1 MKNLNVF
8 EIFKSS
14 QFAFIKGNRPTDE
27 KAIKAKKDSLAEYG
41 MLCPITAVNGKA
53 IIASGGHLTDLD
65 GNDIADEHAKDYY
78 AVLDGQHR
86 LKAYLELG
94 LPLEDLVVIE
104 PLNKGVAIAL
114 LIAEMNICTKTW
126 KGSDYMAA
134 PAMAIKE
141 TNAAFDFAM
150 ELQRRN
156 FPLSTI
162 SFWACGN
169 NKLKAKDLVASLK
182 TREMPQCL
190 QEADGPGLFKAGFLC
205 RRVRD
210 LSGGDHGIF
219 FLVDLQFAD
228 GNAVQDAF
236 TGSYLHRSLSFVEN
250 LVRKSPRRVSRKGFC
265 PQIQRS
271 DVLGQELLNGLGSG
285 GLIVAFHLHGHGV
298 ALLDTH
304 AHQSHQFAQVAALA
318 VLFQGSGAGKA
329 LGHLHEQTGRTSVDA
344 ACILNSI
351 LEFLHNHF
359 LLTSSRFRSGRSCH
373 SGRSRFCCGMLLLL

>member
-1 MKNLNVF
+1 MNKLNVLNVSDAN
-8 EIFKSS
+8 K
-14 QFAFIKGNRPTDE
+14 FAFIKGNRPTDE
-27 KAIKAKKDSLAEYG
+27 KAIKVKKDSISEHG
-41 MLCPITAVNGKA
+41 ILCPITAVNGEEVIK
-53 IIASGGHLTDLD
+53 SNGHLTDLD

-104 PLNKGVAIAL
+104 PLNKKIAIAL

-190 QEADGPGLFKAGFLC
+190 QAADGWCAK
-205 RRVRD
+205 
-210 LSGGDHGIF
+210 
-219 FLVDLQFAD
+219 
-228 GNAVQDAF
+228 
-236 TGSYLHRSLSFVEN
+236 
-250 LVRKSPRRVSRKGFC
+250 SRKWFEAASEKFTAKFLAKKYLISF
-265 PQIQRS
+265 IQ
-271 DVLGQELLNGLGSG
+271 DGYN
-285 GLIVAFHLHGHGV
+285 VA
-298 ALLDTH
+298 
-304 AHQSHQFAQVAALA
+304 
-318 VLFQGSGAGKA
+318 
-329 LGHLHEQTGRTSVDA
+329 EDA
-344 ACILNSI
+344 AAYTLEIEEKLKKLAQWQADKIQNARKTSTQTQEQVILD
-351 LEFLHNHF
+351 
-359 LLTSSRFRSGRSCH
+359 LLREH
-373 SGRSRFCCGMLLLL
+373 L

>member
-1 MKNLNVF
+1 MNKLNVLNVSDAN
-8 EIFKSS
+8 K
-14 QFAFIKGNRPTDE
+14 FAFIKGNRPTDE
-27 KAIKAKKDSLAEYG
+27 KAIKVKKDSLSEHG
-41 MLCPITAVNGKA
+41 ILCPITAVNGEEVIK
-53 IIASGGHLTDLD
+53 SNGHLTDLD

-104 PLNKGVAIAL
+104 PLNKKIAIAL

-162 SFWACGN
+162 SLWACGN

-190 QEADGPGLFKAGFLC
+190 QEADGWCAK
-205 RRVRD
+205 
-210 LSGGDHGIF
+210 
-219 FLVDLQFAD
+219 
-228 GNAVQDAF
+228 
-236 TGSYLHRSLSFVEN
+236 
-250 LVRKSPRRVSRKGFC
+250 SRKWFEAASEKFTAKFLAKKYLISF
-265 PQIQRS
+265 IQ
-271 DVLGQELLNGLGSG
+271 DGYN
-285 GLIVAFHLHGHGV
+285 VA
-298 ALLDTH
+298 
-304 AHQSHQFAQVAALA
+304 
-318 VLFQGSGAGKA
+318 
-329 LGHLHEQTGRTSVDA
+329 EDA
-344 ACILNSI
+344 AAYTLEIEEKLKKLAQWQADKIQNARKTSTQTQEQVILD
-351 LEFLHNHF
+351 
-359 LLTSSRFRSGRSCH
+359 LLREH
-373 SGRSRFCCGMLLLL
+373 L

>member
-1 MKNLNVF
+1 MNKLNVLNVSDAN
-8 EIFKSS
+8 K
-14 QFAFIKGNRPTDE
+14 FAFIKGNRPTDE
-27 KAIKAKKDSLAEYG
+27 KAIKVKKDSISEHG
-41 MLCPITAVNGKA
+41 ILCPITAVNGEEVIK
-53 IIASGGHLTDLD
+53 SNGHLTDLD

-104 PLNKGVAIAL
+104 PLNKKIAIAL

-162 SFWACGN
+162 SLWACGN

-190 QEADGPGLFKAGFLC
+190 QEADGWCAK
-205 RRVRD
+205 
-210 LSGGDHGIF
+210 
-219 FLVDLQFAD
+219 
-228 GNAVQDAF
+228 
-236 TGSYLHRSLSFVEN
+236 
-250 LVRKSPRRVSRKGFC
+250 SRKWFEAASEKFTAKFLAKKYLISF
-265 PQIQRS
+265 IQ
-271 DVLGQELLNGLGSG
+271 DGYN
-285 GLIVAFHLHGHGV
+285 VA
-298 ALLDTH
+298 
-304 AHQSHQFAQVAALA
+304 
-318 VLFQGSGAGKA
+318 
-329 LGHLHEQTGRTSVDA
+329 EDA
-344 ACILNSI
+344 AAYTLEIEEKLKKLAHYWQADKIQNARKTSTQTQEQVILD
-351 LEFLHNHF
+351 
-359 LLTSSRFRSGRSCH
+359 LLREH
-373 SGRSRFCCGMLLLL
+373 L

>member
-1 MKNLNVF
+1 MNKLNVLNVSDAN
-8 EIFKSS
+8 K
-14 QFAFIKGNRPTDE
+14 FAFIKGNRPTDE
-27 KAIKAKKDSLAEYG
+27 KAIKVKKDSISEHG
-41 MLCPITAVNGKA
+41 ILCPITAVNGEEVIK
-53 IIASGGHLTDLD
+53 SNGHLTDLD

-104 PLNKGVAIAL
+104 PLNKKIAIAL

-162 SFWACGN
+162 SLWACGN

-190 QEADGPGLFKAGFLC
+190 QEADGWCDK
-205 RRVRD
+205 
-210 LSGGDHGIF
+210 
-219 FLVDLQFAD
+219 
-228 GNAVQDAF
+228 
-236 TGSYLHRSLSFVEN
+236 
-250 LVRKSPRRVSRKGFC
+250 SRKWFEAASEKFTAKFLAKKYLISF
-265 PQIQRS
+265 IQ
-271 DVLGQELLNGLGSG
+271 DGYN
-285 GLIVAFHLHGHGV
+285 VA
-298 ALLDTH
+298 
-304 AHQSHQFAQVAALA
+304 
-318 VLFQGSGAGKA
+318 
-329 LGHLHEQTGRTSVDA
+329 EDA
-344 ACILNSI
+344 AAYTLEIEEKLKKLAQWQADKIQNARKTSTQTQEQVILD
-351 LEFLHNHF
+351 
-359 LLTSSRFRSGRSCH
+359 LLREH
-373 SGRSRFCCGMLLLL
+373 L

>member
-1 MKNLNVF
+1 MNKLNVLNVSDAN
-8 EIFKSS
+8 K
-14 QFAFIKGNRPTDE
+14 FAFIKGNRPTDE
-27 KAIKAKKDSLAEYG
+27 KAIKVKKDSISEHG
-41 MLCPITAVNGKA
+41 ILCPITAVNGEEVIK
-53 IIASGGHLTDLD
+53 SNGQLTDLD

-104 PLNKGVAIAL
+104 PLNKKIAIAL

-162 SFWACGN
+162 SLWACGN

-190 QEADGPGLFKAGFLC
+190 QEADGWCAK
-205 RRVRD
+205 
-210 LSGGDHGIF
+210 
-219 FLVDLQFAD
+219 
-228 GNAVQDAF
+228 
-236 TGSYLHRSLSFVEN
+236 
-250 LVRKSPRRVSRKGFC
+250 SRKWFEAASEKFTAKFLAKKYLISF
-265 PQIQRS
+265 IQ
-271 DVLGQELLNGLGSG
+271 DGYN
-285 GLIVAFHLHGHGV
+285 VA
-298 ALLDTH
+298 
-304 AHQSHQFAQVAALA
+304 
-318 VLFQGSGAGKA
+318 
-329 LGHLHEQTGRTSVDA
+329 EDA
-344 ACILNSI
+344 AAYTLEIEEKLKKLAQWQADKIQNARKTSTQTQEQVILD
-351 LEFLHNHF
+351 
-359 LLTSSRFRSGRSCH
+359 LLREH
-373 SGRSRFCCGMLLLL
+373 L

>member
-1 MKNLNVF
+1 YFATVPNLSPSVKGVQNTMNKLNVLNVSDAN
-8 EIFKSS
+8 K
-14 QFAFIKGNRPTDE
+14 FAFIKGNRPTDE
-27 KAIKAKKDSLAEYG
+27 KAIKVKKDSISEHG
-41 MLCPITAVNGKA
+41 ILCPITAVNGEEVIK
-53 IIASGGHLTDLD
+53 SNGHLTDLD

-104 PLNKGVAIAL
+104 PLNKKIAIAL

-162 SFWACGN
+162 SLWACGN

-190 QEADGPGLFKAGFLC
+190 QEADGWCAK
-205 RRVRD
+205 
-210 LSGGDHGIF
+210 
-219 FLVDLQFAD
+219 
-228 GNAVQDAF
+228 
-236 TGSYLHRSLSFVEN
+236 
-250 LVRKSPRRVSRKGFC
+250 SRKWFEAASEKFTAKFLAKKYLISF
-265 PQIQRS
+265 IQ
-271 DVLGQELLNGLGSG
+271 DGYN
-285 GLIVAFHLHGHGV
+285 VA
-298 ALLDTH
+298 
-304 AHQSHQFAQVAALA
+304 
-318 VLFQGSGAGKA
+318 
-329 LGHLHEQTGRTSVDA
+329 EDA
-344 ACILNSI
+344 AAYTLEIEEKLKKLAQWQADKIQNARKTSTQTQEQVILD
-351 LEFLHNHF
+351 
-359 LLTSSRFRSGRSCH
+359 LLREH
-373 SGRSRFCCGMLLLL
+373 L

>member
-1 MKNLNVF
+1 MNKLNVLNVSDAN
-8 EIFKSS
+8 K
-14 QFAFIKGNRPTDE
+14 FAFIKGNRPTDE
-27 KAIKAKKDSLAEYG
+27 KAIKVKKDSISEHG
-41 MLCPITAVNGKA
+41 ILCPITAVNGEEVIK
-53 IIASGGHLTDLD
+53 SNGHLTDLD

-104 PLNKGVAIAL
+104 PLNKKIAIAL

-162 SFWACGN
+162 SLWACGN

-190 QEADGPGLFKAGFLC
+190 QEADGWCAK
-205 RRVRD
+205 
-210 LSGGDHGIF
+210 
-219 FLVDLQFAD
+219 
-228 GNAVQDAF
+228 
-236 TGSYLHRSLSFVEN
+236 
-250 LVRKSPRRVSRKGFC
+250 SRKWFEAASEKFTAKFLAKKYLISF
-265 PQIQRS
+265 IQ
-271 DVLGQELLNGLGSG
+271 DGYN
-285 GLIVAFHLHGHGV
+285 VA
-298 ALLDTH
+298 
-304 AHQSHQFAQVAALA
+304 
-318 VLFQGSGAGKA
+318 
-329 LGHLHEQTGRTSVDA
+329 EDA
-344 ACILNSI
+344 AAYTLEIEEKVKKLAQWQADKIQNARKTSTQTQEQVILD
-351 LEFLHNHF
+351 
-359 LLTSSRFRSGRSCH
+359 LLREH
-373 SGRSRFCCGMLLLL
+373 L

>member
-1 MKNLNVF
+1 MNKLNVLNVSDAN
-8 EIFKSS
+8 K
-14 QFAFIKGNRPTDE
+14 FAFIKGNRPTDE
-27 KAIKAKKDSLAEYG
+27 KAIKVKKDSISEHG
-41 MLCPITAVNGKA
+41 ILCPITAVNGEEVIK
-53 IIASGGHLTDLD
+53 SNGHLTDLD

-104 PLNKGVAIAL
+104 PLNKKIAIAL

-162 SFWACGN
+162 SLWACGN

-190 QEADGPGLFKAGFLC
+190 QEADGWCAK
-205 RRVRD
+205 
-210 LSGGDHGIF
+210 
-219 FLVDLQFAD
+219 
-228 GNAVQDAF
+228 
-236 TGSYLHRSLSFVEN
+236 
-250 LVRKSPRRVSRKGFC
+250 SRKWFEAASEKFTAKFLAKKYLISF
-265 PQIQRS
+265 IQDGYNVAEDATAYTLEIEKKLKKLTQWQTDKIQNARKTS
-271 DVLGQELLNGLGSG
+271 TQTQEQVILDLLRE
-285 GLIVAFHLHGHGV
+285 HL
-298 ALLDTH
+298 
-304 AHQSHQFAQVAALA
+304 
-318 VLFQGSGAGKA
+318 
-329 LGHLHEQTGRTSVDA
+329 
-344 ACILNSI
+344 
-351 LEFLHNHF
+351 
-359 LLTSSRFRSGRSCH
+359 
-373 SGRSRFCCGMLLLL
+373 

>member
-1 MKNLNVF
+1 MNKFNVLNVSDAN
-8 EIFKSS
+8 K
-14 QFAFIKGNRPTDE
+14 FAFIKGNRPTDE
-27 KAIKAKKDSLAEYG
+27 KAIKVKKDSISEHG
-41 MLCPITAVNGKA
+41 ILCPITAVNGEEVIK
-53 IIASGGHLTDLD
+53 SNGHLTDLD

-104 PLNKGVAIAL
+104 PLNKKIAIAL

-162 SFWACGN
+162 SLWACGN

-190 QEADGPGLFKAGFLC
+190 QEADGWCAK
-205 RRVRD
+205 
-210 LSGGDHGIF
+210 
-219 FLVDLQFAD
+219 
-228 GNAVQDAF
+228 
-236 TGSYLHRSLSFVEN
+236 
-250 LVRKSPRRVSRKGFC
+250 SRKWFEAASEKFTAKFLAKKYLISF
-265 PQIQRS
+265 IQ
-271 DVLGQELLNGLGSG
+271 DGYN
-285 GLIVAFHLHGHGV
+285 VA
-298 ALLDTH
+298 
-304 AHQSHQFAQVAALA
+304 
-318 VLFQGSGAGKA
+318 
-329 LGHLHEQTGRTSVDA
+329 EDA
-344 ACILNSI
+344 AAYTLEIEEKLKKLAQWQADKIQNARKTSTQTQEQVILD
-351 LEFLHNHF
+351 
-359 LLTSSRFRSGRSCH
+359 LLREH
-373 SGRSRFCCGMLLLL
+373 L

>member
-1 MKNLNVF
+1 MNKLNVLNVSDAN
-8 EIFKSS
+8 K
-14 QFAFIKGNRPTDE
+14 FAFIKGNRPTDE
-27 KAIKAKKDSLAEYG
+27 KAIKVKKDSISEHG
-41 MLCPITAVNGKA
+41 ILCPITAVNGEEVIK
-53 IIASGGHLTDLD
+53 SNGHLTDLD

-104 PLNKGVAIAL
+104 PLNKKIAIAL

-162 SFWACGN
+162 SLWACGN

-190 QEADGPGLFKAGFLC
+190 QEADGWCAK
-205 RRVRD
+205 
-210 LSGGDHGIF
+210 
-219 FLVDLQFAD
+219 
-228 GNAVQDAF
+228 
-236 TGSYLHRSLSFVEN
+236 
-250 LVRKSPRRVSRKGFC
+250 SRKWFEAASEKFTAKFLAKKYLISF
-265 PQIQRS
+265 IQ
-271 DVLGQELLNGLGSG
+271 DGYN
-285 GLIVAFHLHGHGV
+285 VA
-298 ALLDTH
+298 
-304 AHQSHQFAQVAALA
+304 
-318 VLFQGSGAGKA
+318 
-329 LGHLHEQTGRTSVDA
+329 EDA
-344 ACILNSI
+344 AAYT
-351 LEFLHNHF
+351 LEIEEKLKKLAF
-359 LLTSSRFRSGRSCH
+359 SVH
-373 SGRSRFCCGMLLLL
+373 SPKYLYIGMLLQGIKYQYLESQTYPFPRV

>member
-1 MKNLNVF
+1 MNKLNVLNVSDAN
-8 EIFKSS
+8 K
-14 QFAFIKGNRPTDE
+14 FAFIKGNRPTDE
-27 KAIKAKKDSLAEYG
+27 KAIKVKKDSISEHG
-41 MLCPITAVNGKA
+41 ILCPITAVNGEEVIK
-53 IIASGGHLTDLD
+53 SNGHLTDLD

-104 PLNKGVAIAL
+104 PLNKKIAIAL

-162 SFWACGN
+162 SLWACGN

-190 QEADGPGLFKAGFLC
+190 QEADGWCAK
-205 RRVRD
+205 
-210 LSGGDHGIF
+210 
-219 FLVDLQFAD
+219 
-228 GNAVQDAF
+228 
-236 TGSYLHRSLSFVEN
+236 
-250 LVRKSPRRVSRKGFC
+250 SRKWFEAASEKFTAKFLAKKYLITFIQDGYNAADDASAYTSEMEEKLKNLTQWQADKIQKARKNSTQTQE
-265 PQIQRS
+265 QIIL
-271 DVLGQELLNGLGSG
+271 DLLRE
-285 GLIVAFHLHGHGV
+285 HL
-298 ALLDTH
+298 
-304 AHQSHQFAQVAALA
+304 
-318 VLFQGSGAGKA
+318 
-329 LGHLHEQTGRTSVDA
+329 
-344 ACILNSI
+344 
-351 LEFLHNHF
+351 
-359 LLTSSRFRSGRSCH
+359 
-373 SGRSRFCCGMLLLL
+373 

>member
-1 MKNLNVF
+1 MNKLNVLNVSDAN
-8 EIFKSS
+8 K
-14 QFAFIKGNRPTDE
+14 FAFIKGNRPTDE
-27 KAIKAKKDSLAEYG
+27 KAIKVKKDSMSEHG
-41 MLCPITAVNGKA
+41 ILCPITAVNGEEVIK
-53 IIASGGHLTDLD
+53 SNGHLTDLD

-104 PLNKGVAIAL
+104 PLNKKIAIAL

-162 SFWACGN
+162 SLWACGN

-190 QEADGPGLFKAGFLC
+190 QEADGWCAK
-205 RRVRD
+205 
-210 LSGGDHGIF
+210 
-219 FLVDLQFAD
+219 
-228 GNAVQDAF
+228 
-236 TGSYLHRSLSFVEN
+236 
-250 LVRKSPRRVSRKGFC
+250 SRKWFEAASEKFTAKFLAKKYLISF
-265 PQIQRS
+265 IQ
-271 DVLGQELLNGLGSG
+271 DGYN
-285 GLIVAFHLHGHGV
+285 VA
-298 ALLDTH
+298 
-304 AHQSHQFAQVAALA
+304 
-318 VLFQGSGAGKA
+318 
-329 LGHLHEQTGRTSVDA
+329 EDA
-344 ACILNSI
+344 AAYTLEIEEKLKKLAQWQADKIQNARKTSTQTQEQVILD
-351 LEFLHNHF
+351 
-359 LLTSSRFRSGRSCH
+359 LLREH
-373 SGRSRFCCGMLLLL
+373 L

>member
-1 MKNLNVF
+1 MNKLNVLNVSDAN
-8 EIFKSS
+8 K
-14 QFAFIKGNRPTDE
+14 FAFIKGNRPTDE
-27 KAIKAKKDSLAEYG
+27 KAIKVKKDSISEHG
-41 MLCPITAVNGKA
+41 ILCPITAVNGEEVIK
-53 IIASGGHLTDLD
+53 SNGHLTDLD

-104 PLNKGVAIAL
+104 PLNKKIAIAL

-162 SFWACGN
+162 SLWACGN

-190 QEADGPGLFKAGFLC
+190 QEADGWCAK
-205 RRVRD
+205 
-210 LSGGDHGIF
+210 
-219 FLVDLQFAD
+219 
-228 GNAVQDAF
+228 
-236 TGSYLHRSLSFVEN
+236 
-250 LVRKSPRRVSRKGFC
+250 SRKWFEAASEKFTAKFLAKKYLISF
-265 PQIQRS
+265 IQ
-271 DVLGQELLNGLGSG
+271 DGYN
-285 GLIVAFHLHGHGV
+285 VA
-298 ALLDTH
+298 
-304 AHQSHQFAQVAALA
+304 
-318 VLFQGSGAGKA
+318 
-329 LGHLHEQTGRTSVDA
+329 EDA
-344 ACILNSI
+344 AVYTLEIEEKLKKLAQWQADKIQNARKTSTQTQEQVILD
-351 LEFLHNHF
+351 
-359 LLTSSRFRSGRSCH
+359 LLREH
-373 SGRSRFCCGMLLLL
+373 L

>member
-1 MKNLNVF
+1 MNKLNVLNVSDAN
-8 EIFKSS
+8 K
-14 QFAFIKGNRPTDE
+14 FAFIKGNRPTDE
-27 KAIKAKKDSLAEYG
+27 KAIKVKKDSISEHG
-41 MLCPITAVNGKA
+41 ILCPITAVNGEEVIK
-53 IIASGGHLTDLD
+53 SNGHLTDLN

-104 PLNKGVAIAL
+104 PLNKKIAIAL

-162 SFWACGN
+162 SLWACGN

-190 QEADGPGLFKAGFLC
+190 QEADGWCAK
-205 RRVRD
+205 
-210 LSGGDHGIF
+210 
-219 FLVDLQFAD
+219 
-228 GNAVQDAF
+228 
-236 TGSYLHRSLSFVEN
+236 
-250 LVRKSPRRVSRKGFC
+250 SRKWFEAASEKFTAKFLAKKYLISF
-265 PQIQRS
+265 IQ
-271 DVLGQELLNGLGSG
+271 DGYN
-285 GLIVAFHLHGHGV
+285 VA
-298 ALLDTH
+298 
-304 AHQSHQFAQVAALA
+304 
-318 VLFQGSGAGKA
+318 
-329 LGHLHEQTGRTSVDA
+329 EDA
-344 ACILNSI
+344 AAYTLEIEEKLKKLAQWQADKIQNARKTSTQTQEQVILD
-351 LEFLHNHF
+351 
-359 LLTSSRFRSGRSCH
+359 LLREH
-373 SGRSRFCCGMLLLL
+373 L

>member
-1 MKNLNVF
+1 MNKLNVLNVSDAN
-8 EIFKSS
+8 K
-14 QFAFIKGNRPTDE
+14 FAFINGNRPTDE
-27 KAIKAKKDSLAEYG
+27 KAIKVKKDSISEHG
-41 MLCPITAVNGKA
+41 ILCPITAVNGEEVIK
-53 IIASGGHLTDLD
+53 SNGHLTDLD

-104 PLNKGVAIAL
+104 PLNKKIAIAL

-162 SFWACGN
+162 SLWACGN

-190 QEADGPGLFKAGFLC
+190 QEADGWCAK
-205 RRVRD
+205 
-210 LSGGDHGIF
+210 
-219 FLVDLQFAD
+219 
-228 GNAVQDAF
+228 
-236 TGSYLHRSLSFVEN
+236 
-250 LVRKSPRRVSRKGFC
+250 SRKWFEAASEKFTAKFLAKKYLISF
-265 PQIQRS
+265 IQ
-271 DVLGQELLNGLGSG
+271 DGYN
-285 GLIVAFHLHGHGV
+285 VA
-298 ALLDTH
+298 
-304 AHQSHQFAQVAALA
+304 
-318 VLFQGSGAGKA
+318 
-329 LGHLHEQTGRTSVDA
+329 EDA
-344 ACILNSI
+344 AAYTLEIEEKLKKLAQWQADKIQNARKTSTQTQEQVILD
-351 LEFLHNHF
+351 
-359 LLTSSRFRSGRSCH
+359 LLREH
-373 SGRSRFCCGMLLLL
+373 L

>member
-1 MKNLNVF
+1 MNKLNVLNVSDAN
-8 EIFKSS
+8 K
-14 QFAFIKGNRPTDE
+14 FAFIKGNRPTDE
-27 KAIKAKKDSLAEYG
+27 KAIKVKKDSISEYG
-41 MLCPITAVNGKA
+41 ILCPITAVNGEEVIK
-53 IIASGGHLTDLD
+53 SNGHLTDLD

-104 PLNKGVAIAL
+104 PLNKKIAIAL

-162 SFWACGN
+162 SLWACGN

-190 QEADGPGLFKAGFLC
+190 QEADGWCAK
-205 RRVRD
+205 
-210 LSGGDHGIF
+210 
-219 FLVDLQFAD
+219 
-228 GNAVQDAF
+228 
-236 TGSYLHRSLSFVEN
+236 
-250 LVRKSPRRVSRKGFC
+250 SRKWFEAASEKFTAKFLAKKYLISF
-265 PQIQRS
+265 IQ
-271 DVLGQELLNGLGSG
+271 DGYN
-285 GLIVAFHLHGHGV
+285 VA
-298 ALLDTH
+298 
-304 AHQSHQFAQVAALA
+304 
-318 VLFQGSGAGKA
+318 
-329 LGHLHEQTGRTSVDA
+329 EDA
-344 ACILNSI
+344 AAYTLEIEEKLKKLAQWQADKIQNARKTSTQTQEQVILD
-351 LEFLHNHF
+351 
-359 LLTSSRFRSGRSCH
+359 LLREH
-373 SGRSRFCCGMLLLL
+373 L

>member
-1 MKNLNVF
+1 MNKLNVLNVSDAN
-8 EIFKSS
+8 K
-14 QFAFIKGNRPTDE
+14 FAFIKGNRPTDE
-27 KAIKAKKDSLAEYG
+27 KAIKVKKDSISEHG
-41 MLCPITAVNGKA
+41 ILCPITAVNGEEV
-53 IIASGGHLTDLD
+53 IESNGHLTDLD

-104 PLNKGVAIAL
+104 PLNKKIAIAL

-162 SFWACGN
+162 SLWACGN

-190 QEADGPGLFKAGFLC
+190 QEADGWCAK
-205 RRVRD
+205 
-210 LSGGDHGIF
+210 
-219 FLVDLQFAD
+219 
-228 GNAVQDAF
+228 
-236 TGSYLHRSLSFVEN
+236 
-250 LVRKSPRRVSRKGFC
+250 SRKWFEAASEKFTAKFLAKKYLISF
-265 PQIQRS
+265 IQ
-271 DVLGQELLNGLGSG
+271 DGYN
-285 GLIVAFHLHGHGV
+285 VA
-298 ALLDTH
+298 
-304 AHQSHQFAQVAALA
+304 
-318 VLFQGSGAGKA
+318 
-329 LGHLHEQTGRTSVDA
+329 EDA
-344 ACILNSI
+344 AAYTLEIEEKLKKLAQWQADKIQNARKTSTQTQEQVILD
-351 LEFLHNHF
+351 
-359 LLTSSRFRSGRSCH
+359 LLREH
-373 SGRSRFCCGMLLLL
+373 L

>member
-1 MKNLNVF
+1 MNKLNVLNVSDAN
-8 EIFKSS
+8 K
-14 QFAFIKGNRPTDE
+14 FAFIKGNRPTDE
-27 KAIKAKKDSLAEYG
+27 KAIKVKKDSISEHG
-41 MLCPITAVNGKA
+41 ILCPITAVNGEEVIK
-53 IIASGGHLTDLD
+53 SNGHLTDLD

-104 PLNKGVAIAL
+104 PLNKKIAIAL

-162 SFWACGN
+162 SLWACGN

-190 QEADGPGLFKAGFLC
+190 QEADGWCAK
-205 RRVRD
+205 
-210 LSGGDHGIF
+210 
-219 FLVDLQFAD
+219 
-228 GNAVQDAF
+228 
-236 TGSYLHRSLSFVEN
+236 
-250 LVRKSPRRVSRKGFC
+250 SRKWFEAASEKFTAKFLAKKYLISF
-265 PQIQRS
+265 IQ
-271 DVLGQELLNGLGSG
+271 DGYN
-285 GLIVAFHLHGHGV
+285 VA
-298 ALLDTH
+298 
-304 AHQSHQFAQVAALA
+304 
-318 VLFQGSGAGKA
+318 
-329 LGHLHEQTGRTSVDA
+329 EDA
-344 ACILNSI
+344 AAYTLEIEEKLKKLAQWQPVLIFGILVVP
-351 LEFLHNHF
+351 ERTF
-359 LLTSSRFRSGRSCH
+359 TVAESRGRSKKSFRRQEPRPAVSSARSYVPYTARCP
-373 SGRSRFCCGMLLLL
+373 GRAV

>member
-1 MKNLNVF
+1 MNKLNVLNVSDAN
-8 EIFKSS
+8 K
-14 QFAFIKGNRPTDE
+14 FAFIKGNRPTDE
-27 KAIKAKKDSLAEYG
+27 KAIKIKKDSISEHG
-41 MLCPITAVNGKA
+41 ILCPITAVNGEEVIK
-53 IIASGGHLTDLD
+53 SNGHLTDLD

-104 PLNKGVAIAL
+104 PLNKKIAIAL

-162 SFWACGN
+162 SLWACGN

-190 QEADGPGLFKAGFLC
+190 QEADGWCAK
-205 RRVRD
+205 
-210 LSGGDHGIF
+210 
-219 FLVDLQFAD
+219 
-228 GNAVQDAF
+228 
-236 TGSYLHRSLSFVEN
+236 
-250 LVRKSPRRVSRKGFC
+250 SRKWFEAASEKFTAKFLAKKYLISF
-265 PQIQRS
+265 IQ
-271 DVLGQELLNGLGSG
+271 DGYN
-285 GLIVAFHLHGHGV
+285 VA
-298 ALLDTH
+298 
-304 AHQSHQFAQVAALA
+304 
-318 VLFQGSGAGKA
+318 
-329 LGHLHEQTGRTSVDA
+329 EDA
-344 ACILNSI
+344 AAYTLEIEEKLKKLAQWQADKIQNARKTSTQTQEQVILD
-351 LEFLHNHF
+351 
-359 LLTSSRFRSGRSCH
+359 LLREH
-373 SGRSRFCCGMLLLL
+373 L

>member
-1 MKNLNVF
+1 MNKLNVLNVSDAN
-8 EIFKSS
+8 K
-14 QFAFIKGNRPTDE
+14 FAFIKGNRPTDE
-27 KAIKAKKDSLAEYG
+27 KAIKVKKDSISEHG
-41 MLCPITAVNGKA
+41 ILCPITAVNGEEVIK
-53 IIASGGHLTDLD
+53 SNGHLTDLD

-104 PLNKGVAIAL
+104 PLNKKIAIAL

-162 SFWACGN
+162 SLWACGN

-190 QEADGPGLFKAGFLC
+190 QEADGWCAK
-205 RRVRD
+205 
-210 LSGGDHGIF
+210 
-219 FLVDLQFAD
+219 
-228 GNAVQDAF
+228 
-236 TGSYLHRSLSFVEN
+236 
-250 LVRKSPRRVSRKGFC
+250 SRKWFEAASEKFTAKFLAKKYLISF
-265 PQIQRS
+265 IQ
-271 DVLGQELLNGLGSG
+271 DGYNIAE
-285 GLIVAFHLHGHGV
+285 
-298 ALLDTH
+298 
-304 AHQSHQFAQVAALA
+304 
-318 VLFQGSGAGKA
+318 
-329 LGHLHEQTGRTSVDA
+329 DA
-344 ACILNSI
+344 AAYTLEIEEKLKKLAQWQADKIQNARKTSTQTQEQVILD
-351 LEFLHNHF
+351 
-359 LLTSSRFRSGRSCH
+359 LLREH
-373 SGRSRFCCGMLLLL
+373 L

>member
-1 MKNLNVF
+1 MNKLNVLNVSDAN
-8 EIFKSS
+8 K
-14 QFAFIKGNRPTDE
+14 FAFIKGNRPTDE
-27 KAIKAKKDSLAEYG
+27 KAIKVKKDSISEHG
-41 MLCPITAVNGKA
+41 ILCPITAVNGEEVIK
-53 IIASGGHLTDLD
+53 SNGHLTDLD

-104 PLNKGVAIAL
+104 PLNKKIAIAL

-162 SFWACGN
+162 SLWACGN

-190 QEADGPGLFKAGFLC
+190 QEADGWCAK
-205 RRVRD
+205 
-210 LSGGDHGIF
+210 
-219 FLVDLQFAD
+219 
-228 GNAVQDAF
+228 
-236 TGSYLHRSLSFVEN
+236 
-250 LVRKSPRRVSRKGFC
+250 SRKWFEAASEKFTAKFRA
-265 PQIQRS
+265 QKYLISFIQ
-271 DVLGQELLNGLGSG
+271 DGYN
-285 GLIVAFHLHGHGV
+285 VA
-298 ALLDTH
+298 
-304 AHQSHQFAQVAALA
+304 
-318 VLFQGSGAGKA
+318 
-329 LGHLHEQTGRTSVDA
+329 EDA
-344 ACILNSI
+344 AAYTLEIEEKLKKLAQWQADKIQNARKTSTQTQEQVILD
-351 LEFLHNHF
+351 
-359 LLTSSRFRSGRSCH
+359 LLREH
-373 SGRSRFCCGMLLLL
+373 L

>member
-1 MKNLNVF
+1 MNKLNVLNVSDAN
-8 EIFKSS
+8 K
-14 QFAFIKGNRPTDE
+14 FAFIKGNRPTDE
-27 KAIKAKKDSLAEYG
+27 KAIKVKKDSISEHG
-41 MLCPITAVNGKA
+41 ILCPITAVNGEEVIK
-53 IIASGGHLTDLD
+53 SHGHLTDLD

-104 PLNKGVAIAL
+104 PLNKKIAIAL

-162 SFWACGN
+162 SLWACGN

-190 QEADGPGLFKAGFLC
+190 QEADVWCAK
-205 RRVRD
+205 
-210 LSGGDHGIF
+210 
-219 FLVDLQFAD
+219 
-228 GNAVQDAF
+228 
-236 TGSYLHRSLSFVEN
+236 
-250 LVRKSPRRVSRKGFC
+250 SRKWFEAASEKFTAKFLAKKYLISF
-265 PQIQRS
+265 IQ
-271 DVLGQELLNGLGSG
+271 DGYN
-285 GLIVAFHLHGHGV
+285 VA
-298 ALLDTH
+298 
-304 AHQSHQFAQVAALA
+304 
-318 VLFQGSGAGKA
+318 
-329 LGHLHEQTGRTSVDA
+329 EDA
-344 ACILNSI
+344 AAYTLEIEEKLKKLAQWQADKIQNARKTSTQTQEQVILD
-351 LEFLHNHF
+351 
-359 LLTSSRFRSGRSCH
+359 LLREH
-373 SGRSRFCCGMLLLL
+373 L